1 VRAFPPKQAET
12 PHAKAQ
18 NEVPAADAN
27 GTPALERV
35 QAVWLSRR
43 RSRLCRT
50 NFRPA

>member
-1 VRAFPPKQAET
+1 VNHATRAN
-12 PHAKAQ
+12 AQ

-27 GTPALERV
+27 GAPALGRL

-43 RSRLCRT
+43 RSRLCKA

>member
-1 VRAFPPKQAET
+1 MTPQA
-12 PHAKAQ
+12 KVQ

-27 GTPALERV
+27 GTPALERL

-50 NFRPA
+50 SFHPA